1 MLKRGVKGVA
11 ARPYPPCMRRHL
23 QTLHSERHLK
33 HHSRWQFTLFL
44 KGMDL
49 TVDEALAVWRSQF
62 VHGKMADFQR
72 EHTYA
77 VRHSFGLEGKM
88 ADYPPHTCERLAKNA
103 TRGDG
108 EPGCPFAGCGGQGGG
123 GAAGHGGSGS
133 RLSELRKEIG
143 VLVDPV
149 AVEDIANFAER
160 GAPRAACKALFASI
174 HGTSLETMRDDGILS
189 DLRFPHDWYAA
200 SAELEEEARTE
211 GGRGGE
217 PVGGG
222 GSALGASDEAAAGDT
237 RRRRRR
243 VELELESSSDEDED
257 EDGDARDMGEL
268 REVLTR

>member
-1 MLKRGVKGVA
+1 
-11 ARPYPPCMRRHL
+11 
-23 QTLHSERHLK
+23 
-33 HHSRWQFTLFL
+33 
-44 KGMDL
+44 
-49 TVDEALAVWRSQF
+49 
-62 VHGKMADFQR
+62 
-72 EHTYA
+72 
-77 VRHSFGLEGKM
+77 M

-108 EPGCPFAGCGGQGGG
+108 EPGCPFAGCGQGGG
-123 GAAGHGGSGS
+123 GGAGHGGLGS

-149 AVEDIANFAER
+149 AVEDIANIAER
-160 GAPRAACKALFASI
+160 GAPRAACKALFASV
-174 HGTSLETMRDDGILS
+174 HGTSLETMRDDGILA

-200 SAELEEEARTE
+200 SAELEEEARME

-217 PVGGG
+217 PVGGGGGG

-243 VELELESSSDEDED
+243 LELELESSSDEDED
-257 EDGDARDMGEL
+257 DDGDARDMGEL

>member
-1 MLKRGVKGVA
+1 MRG
-11 ARPYPPCMRRHL
+11 
-23 QTLHSERHLK
+23 
-33 HHSRWQFTLFL
+33 
-44 KGMDL
+44 
-49 TVDEALAVWRSQF
+49 
-62 VHGKMADFQR
+62 QR
-72 EHTYA
+72 
-77 VRHSFGLEGKM
+77 
-88 ADYPPHTCERLAKNA
+88 
-103 TRGDG
+103 
-108 EPGCPFAGCGGQGGG
+108 G
-123 GAAGHGGSGS
+123 GAAGHGGPGS

-143 VLVDPV
+143 VLVDPI

-174 HGTSLETMRDDGILS
+174 HGTSLETMRDDGILA

-217 PVGGG
+217 PVGGGGG

-257 EDGDARDMGEL
+257 DDGDARDMGEL

>member
-1 MLKRGVKGVA
+1 
-11 ARPYPPCMRRHL
+11 MRRHL

-108 EPGCPFAGCGGQGGG
+108 EPGCPFAGCGQGGG
-123 GAAGHGGSGS
+123 GGAGHGGLGS

-149 AVEDIANFAER
+149 AVEDIANIAER
-160 GAPRAACKALFASI
+160 GAPRAACKALFASV
-174 HGTSLETMRDDGILS
+174 HGTSLETMRDDGILA

-200 SAELEEEARTE
+200 SAELEEEARME

-222 GSALGASDEAAAGDT
+222 GGGGSALGASDEAPAGDT

-243 VELELESSSDEDED
+243 LELELESSSDEDED
-257 EDGDARDMGEL
+257 DDGDARDMGEL